1 MLFVKATN
9 KKIVKI
15 FSIIILLIF
24 IILSIYLSIPL
35 IKHLKEPLKF
45 KDWINSFGIYSTLVY
60 ILIVI
65 ISIIITII
73 PGEPLELVSGY
84 AFGLFKGT
92 IFCILAESI
101 GSIIV
106 VLLVRKYGIKFIEL
120 FFDKDKIDSIKFLQ
134 ESKKKT
140 IIFSILF
147 IIPGTPKDLLC
158 YYAGLSTFDLTTALL
173 ITTIGRL
180 PSIITSILIGSSLS
194 NQDYKLSIVIFIITA
209 LISLAGILIYNNHK
223 NKK

>member
-1 MLFVKATN
+1 M
-9 KKIVKI
+9 
-15 FSIIILLIF
+15 
-24 IILSIYLSIPL
+24 
-35 IKHLKEPLKF
+35 
-45 KDWINSFGIYSTLVY
+45 
-60 ILIVI
+60 
-65 ISIIITII
+65 
-73 PGEPLELVSGY
+73 SGY

-134 ESKKKT
+134 ESKRKT

-173 ITTIGRL
+173 ITTIGRF